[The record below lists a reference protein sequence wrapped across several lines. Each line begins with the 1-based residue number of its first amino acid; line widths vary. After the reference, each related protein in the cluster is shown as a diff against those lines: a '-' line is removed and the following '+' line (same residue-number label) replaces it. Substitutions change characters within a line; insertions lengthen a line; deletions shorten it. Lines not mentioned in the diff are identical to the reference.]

1 MAGRKTK
8 LNPEVQK
15 EIVKRIRAG
24 NYIRVACQAV
34 GISHTTYFDWLKK
47 GEEDKSPYAEFL
59 DAVKKAESEAHVE
72 YVAIVASHAPKQW
85 QAAAWWL
92 ERRFPELWGRR
103 DRLDIKGEIIA
114 EKKVDKIEEKFSH
127 MTPKELNKYASNLS
141 EKMLYGGTI
150 EEKRQKT
157 KDK

>member
-8 LNPEVQK
+8 LTPELQE

-34 GISHTTYFDWLKK
+34 GISHTSYFDWLKK
-47 GEEDKSPYAEFL
+47 GEEGISPYAEFL
-59 DAVKKAESEAHVE
+59 DAVQKAESEAHVN
-72 YVAIVASHAPKQW
+72 YVAIVASHAPTQW

-92 ERRFPELWGRR
+92 ERRFPQLWGRR
-103 DRLDIKGEIIA
+103 DRLDIKGEIVA

-127 MTPKELNKYASNLS
+127 MSPKEINQHANSLS

-150 EEKRQKT
+150 EEKRKA
-157 KDK
+157 KGK